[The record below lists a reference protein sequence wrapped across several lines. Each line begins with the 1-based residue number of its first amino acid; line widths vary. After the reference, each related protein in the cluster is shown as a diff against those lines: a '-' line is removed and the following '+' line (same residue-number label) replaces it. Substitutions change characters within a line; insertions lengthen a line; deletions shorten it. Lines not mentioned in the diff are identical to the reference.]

1 MVKIPIPDLMLPG
14 IYQLTPAM
22 LKRRGIKLL
31 LLDLDNTLAPYNCRT
46 PSVALRTWLDGI
58 RKAGIEPFLL
68 SNNRGTRPAVFAKA
82 LSLDYIGR
90 AQKPN
95 PKKLLTVL
103 AKKGVS
109 PENAA
114 IVGDQIYTDILC
126 GVRAGVYS
134 VAVRPI
140 DLKNPFRLLRY
151 GLEKPFRMAYK
162 SKK

>member
-1 MVKIPIPDLMLPG
+1 MAKLPIPNLMLPS

-22 LKRRGIKLL
+22 LRDMGITLL
-31 LLDLDNTLAPYNCRT
+31 LMDLDNTLAPYNCGT
-46 PSVALRTWLDGI
+46 PSVSLRNWLDSM

-68 SNNRGTRPAVFAKA
+68 SNNRGSRPSIFAKA
-82 LSLDYIGR
+82 LTLDYIGR

-95 PKKLLTVL
+95 PKKLLAVL
-103 AKKGVS
+103 ERKGVA
-109 PENAA
+109 PKNAA

-126 GVRAGVYS
+126 GVRAGIFS

-162 SKK
+162 KK